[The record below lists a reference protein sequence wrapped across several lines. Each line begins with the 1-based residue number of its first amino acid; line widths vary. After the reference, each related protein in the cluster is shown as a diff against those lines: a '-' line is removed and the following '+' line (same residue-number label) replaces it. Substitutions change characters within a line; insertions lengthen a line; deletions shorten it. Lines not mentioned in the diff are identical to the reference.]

1 MKRKIVIFIKRTA
14 GFLAIILFLLLCWSL
29 AYWLT
34 GRLYDAIQLTPS
46 EFIRQLINSII
57 GFFLFGCI
65 ISIITKIPWVRSKQA
80 KHLYPIIQAIKM
92 IAEGNF
98 NVDLSSYKRQFHE
111 GDNDH
116 PYYQIV
122 TNISHMAEK
131 LGEMEE
137 VRQEFISNVSHE
149 IQSPLTSI
157 SGFAHALKNDDLSS
171 AERKHYLN
179 IIEMES
185 IRLSKLSENL
195 LKLTS
200 LESEHLPLDQKEYRL
215 DRQLRRIILA
225 NEPQW
230 TEKDI
235 NMDILLEDTIITA
248 DEDMLDQVWINLL
261 HNSIKFTQEGGTIT
275 VEAFR
280 SENGSITVKIR
291 DTGIGM
297 DQDSLMHIFERFYKA
312 DKSRNRNIGGNGL
325 GLSIV
330 KKIIDLHEGEI
341 QVQSEIGKG
350 TEITVKIGKQGEGF
364 NKVD

>member
-1 MKRKIVIFIKRTA
+1 MKISHFIKRIA
-14 GFLAIILFLLLCWSL
+14 GMLAIIIFLLFCWSL

-34 GRLYDAIQLTPS
+34 AWLYEVIQLTPS
-46 EFIRQLINSII
+46 EFIRQLINSIV

-65 ISIITKIPWVRSKQA
+65 ISIITKIPWVRSKQD

-98 NVDLSSYKRQFHE
+98 NIDLSYYKRQFRE

-137 VRQEFISNVSHE
+137 MRQEFISNVSHE

-157 SGFAHALKNDDLSS
+157 SGFAHTLKNEDLSS
-171 AERKHYLN
+171 EERKHYLR

-215 DRQLRRIILA
+215 DHQLRRIILA

-235 NMDILLEDTIITA
+235 NMDISMEDIIINTA

-261 HNSIKFTQEGGTIT
+261 HNSIKFTPEGGTIT
-275 VEAFR
+275 VEAFQ

-341 QVQSEIGKG
+341 LVQSELGKG
-350 TEITVKIGKQGEGF
+350 TELTVKIGKQGEGS
-364 NKVD
+364 NEVD

>member
-1 MKRKIVIFIKRTA
+1 MKFSQWMKRIA
-14 GFLAIILFLLLCWSL
+14 GILAIIIFLMVCWSFS
-29 AYWLT
+29 YSLT
-34 GRLYDAIQLTPS
+34 AWFYEAIQLSPS
-46 EFIRQLINSII
+46 EFIRQLINSIA

-65 ISIITKIPWVRSKQA
+65 IAVISKIPWIRSKQD

-98 NVDLSSYKRQFHE
+98 NIDLSYYKNQFRE

-137 VRQEFISNVSHE
+137 MRQEFISNVSHE

-157 SGFAHALKNDDLSS
+157 SGFAHALKNDDLSPK
-171 AERKHYLN
+171 ERNHYLD

-200 LESEHLPLDQKEYRL
+200 LESEHLPLEQKEYRL

-230 TEKDI
+230 TEKEID
-235 NMDILLEDTIITA
+235 MDISLANITIMA
-248 DEDMLDQVWINLL
+248 DEEMLDQVWINLL
-261 HNSIKFTQEGGTIT
+261 HNSIKFTPKGGTIT
-275 VEAFR
+275 VEAFK
-280 SENGSITVKIR
+280 SENKVITVKIR

-297 DQDSLMHIFERFYKA
+297 EQDSLMHIFERFYKA

-330 KKIIDLHEGEI
+330 KKIIDLHKGEI
-341 QVQSEIGKG
+341 QVKSQIGKG
-350 TEITVKIGKQGEGF
+350 TEIIVKIGKQRDGSTEI
-364 NKVD
+364 N

>member
-1 MKRKIVIFIKRTA
+1 MNRKIVKFIKRTA

-34 GRLYDAIQLTPS
+34 AWLYDAIQLTPS
-46 EFIRQLINSII
+46 VFISQLINSIV

-65 ISIITKIPWVRSKQA
+65 ISIITKISWVRSKQEA
-80 KHLYPIIQAIKM
+80 HLYPIIQAIKM

-98 NVDLSSYKRQFHE
+98 NIDLSYYKRQFRE

-137 VRQEFISNVSHE
+137 LRQEFISNVSHE

-157 SGFAHALKNDDLSS
+157 SGFAHALKNDDLTSV
-171 AERKHYLN
+171 ERKHYLS

-200 LESEHLPLDQKEYRL
+200 LESEHLPLDLKEYRL
-215 DRQLRRIILA
+215 DYQLRRIILA

-230 TEKDI
+230 TEKEI
-235 NMDILLEDTIITA
+235 NMDIVLPDVTITA

-261 HNSIKFTQEGGTIT
+261 HNSIKFTPVGGTIT
-275 VEAFR
+275 VKAFK
-280 SENGSITVKIR
+280 SENQRIAVKIR

-312 DKSRNRNIGGNGL
+312 DKSRNRNMGGNGL

-350 TEITVKIGKQGEGF
+350 TEIMVKIGKQRDGSNEV
-364 NKVD
+364 N